1 MKGTALCLVDF
12 FEVDLAVVAVADE
25 DVVGGSPKMS
35 SRFAVDQFRLKPY

>member
-1 MKGTALCLVDF
+1 MDF

>member
-25 DVVGGSPKMS
+25 DVVGGSARMS